1 MLIISVQCLWT
12 EHQLQHLG
20 QRCNY
25 SNVTAVGSSGAPAEQ
40 ITAGSTRNSST
51 TQLQLLTVLCCSY
64 QLALFRTID
73 ETTRNSSYFLIETG
87 VSLNYSGERFLSKLF
102 TYGTIQKIRIPK

>member
-20 QRCNY
+20 QQCNY

-51 TQLQLLTVLCCSY
+51 TANRSLLLLSTGLVSY
-64 QLALFRTID
+64 DL
-73 ETTRNSSYFLIETG
+73 
-87 VSLNYSGERFLSKLF
+87 
-102 TYGTIQKIRIPK
+102 